1 MAYATGG
8 VGTAL
13 TSTVATATGSTTL
26 GTMTSAAFSSLVTQA
41 SISLIDNQ
49 GNIKQ
54 TLKDLGSKQNIKQM
68 TFAIASAGIGS
79 KINKS
84 LGLSN
89 TDITQAGFNDR
100 LIKGIADGTS
110 RGLLESAVYGVD
122 LEEALKQ
129 SLTKELVGLG
139 TQNIFKDIIHDI
151 DGDTLARNIAHKLAA
166 GLTSCLSAKAAGN
179 RCEAG
184 SIGAVVGEMWGD
196 YQVDDSNTLTQA
208 QKDKLIN
215 QAKLIAGITAVFAG
229 EDVNVAAGVA
239 AEAVQ
244 NNALAQQD
252 FNKLYNL
259 YEKIQGRGKNIL
271 GQYKMTLAEAEEL
284 TNLVILDQVGNQLID
299 KYRQNPSLLSYSE
312 LMALGDII
320 NYYYAGGNSL
330 SHIQS
335 MLTNH
340 TGSTLKPNDYLFN
353 RGTGDEHEKIFWDA
367 ATQRNINKQVSDI
380 ASLGGDAVFAAPGK
394 VMNVVR
400 IATGSTMIAS
410 GIQSVKQ
417 GKTGQGS
424 FQIVAGTLMFVPINK
439 ISSPAPANNI
449 YLSKPVYKG
458 TLNIG
463 AGLKPIPNAYNISH
477 PNYPMAP
484 NVYAGNADNLAGI
497 NSQSQSL
504 IIMQNPYGFNPL
516 NPEIIRVLHPNGK
529 IVITASLNTK
539 GQINNKFANQAIKEA
554 ESKGFKVSKKPVQNN
569 GFNQSDGNPI
579 KSESFIEITITKK

>member
-1 MAYATGG
+1 
-8 VGTAL
+8 
-13 TSTVATATGSTTL
+13 
-26 GTMTSAAFSSLVTQA
+26 
-41 SISLIDNQ
+41 
-49 GNIKQ
+49 
-54 TLKDLGSKQNIKQM
+54 
-68 TFAIASAGIGS
+68 
-79 KINKS
+79 
-84 LGLSN
+84 
-89 TDITQAGFNDR
+89 
-100 LIKGIADGTS
+100 
-110 RGLLESAVYGVD
+110 
-122 LEEALKQ
+122 
-129 SLTKELVGLG
+129 
-139 TQNIFKDIIHDI
+139 
-151 DGDTLARNIAHKLAA
+151 
-166 GLTSCLSAKAAGN
+166 
-179 RCEAG
+179 
-184 SIGAVVGEMWGD
+184 MWGD

-215 QAKLIAGITAVFAG
+215 QAKLIAGITAAFTG

-312 LMALGDII
+312 LMALGDIL

-417 GKTGQGS
+417 GKTGRGS
-424 FQIVAGTLMFVPINK
+424 FQVVAGTLMFVPINK

>member
-1 MAYATGG
+1 
-8 VGTAL
+8 
-13 TSTVATATGSTTL
+13 
-26 GTMTSAAFSSLVTQA
+26 
-41 SISLIDNQ
+41 
-49 GNIKQ
+49 
-54 TLKDLGSKQNIKQM
+54 
-68 TFAIASAGIGS
+68 
-79 KINKS
+79 
-84 LGLSN
+84 
-89 TDITQAGFNDR
+89 
-100 LIKGIADGTS
+100 
-110 RGLLESAVYGVD
+110 
-122 LEEALKQ
+122 
-129 SLTKELVGLG
+129 
-139 TQNIFKDIIHDI
+139 
-151 DGDTLARNIAHKLAA
+151 
-166 GLTSCLSAKAAGN
+166 
-179 RCEAG
+179 
-184 SIGAVVGEMWGD
+184 MWGD
-196 YQVDDSNTLTQA
+196 YQVDDPNTLTQA

-215 QAKLIAGITAVFAG
+215 QAKLIAGITAAFAG

-312 LMALGDII
+312 LMALGDIL

-367 ATQRNINKQVSDI
+367 ATQRNTNKQVSDI

-417 GKTGQGS
+417 GKTGRGS
-424 FQIVAGTLMFVPINK
+424 FQVVAGTLMFVPIGK

-463 AGLKPIPNAYNISH
+463 AGLKPIPNAYNISY

-484 NVYAGNADNLAGI
+484 NVYADNLAGI

-504 IIMQNPYGFNPL
+504 IIMQNPYGFNSL

-529 IVITASLNTK
+529 IVITASLNAK